1 MRFLG
6 ATAKLVRS
14 RMSLTQDDM
23 ASQLGISVVHLS
35 NIENCKAMPSSQ
47 LIEKYHEVSGVD
59 LYVMDWCNNA
69 DASELPVDVQN
80 AAKKLQKFWELE
92 LER

>member
-1 MRFLG
+1 
-6 ATAKLVRS
+6 
-14 RMSLTQDDM
+14 
-23 ASQLGISVVHLS
+23 
-35 NIENCKAMPSSQ
+35 MPSSQ

-69 DASELPVDVQN
+69 DASELPVGVQN